1 MTQAGQLSPLEER
14 QRIHK
19 SHAARDNLPREFL
32 YIKPELYSIP
42 QNGGLFNRF
51 PRANYFLLAA
61 IDFSCNLTRP
71 CESSLRPLFSSA
83 AVCFA
88 CSAHGN
94 AAAAMSAE
102 RRISL
107 RQLIRDESTPLS
119 SRQTKQKLQQ
129 CAVMERG
136 NEFAES
142 IFL

>member
-1 MTQAGQLSPLEER
+1 VACL
-14 QRIHK
+14 
-19 SHAARDNLPREFL
+19 
-32 YIKPELYSIP
+32 
-42 QNGGLFNRF
+42 
-51 PRANYFLLAA
+51 
-61 IDFSCNLTRP
+61 IDFHAQITF
-71 CESSLRPLFSSA
+71 SSQQLIFLAIWHVPVNLRPLFSSA